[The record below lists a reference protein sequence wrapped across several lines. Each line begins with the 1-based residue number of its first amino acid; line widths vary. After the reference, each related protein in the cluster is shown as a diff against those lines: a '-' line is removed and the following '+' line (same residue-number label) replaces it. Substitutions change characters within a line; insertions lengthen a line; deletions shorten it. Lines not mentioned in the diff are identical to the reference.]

1 MKRALVV
8 ALYSGLLGLASCGKK
23 SVSEAPPPPV
33 TFATAKAENV
43 PLTIDT
49 FGNSVTIADVI
60 LQAQVGGTLLR
71 YAVAEGAMVK
81 KGDLVAEIDPAPYQA
96 AVQEAQGNLDSAKA
110 QLANAQV
117 TLQRQQELYK
127 TKTVDLA
134 DLQTAEASQLQ
145 AQGAVSTAE
154 GQLANA
160 EINLGYCTIVSPIDG
175 KTGIFQADAG
185 NLVTANTTKL
195 IDIQTID
202 PIYVEFTISE
212 NDFNKVRQYFASGEL
227 VVEVNVPGAPG
238 KKVSGTLT
246 FINNSIASNTGTLM
260 LRATF
265 SNKDALLWPGLFV
278 NVQLVLTVLEN
289 AVVLPSQCVM
299 VGQQGPYVFLVK
311 PDNTVAI
318 SQVQLGQRRADFT
331 VISGGVN
338 TGENVVTAGQLGLAD
353 GKKVSPVPY
362 QPPAP
367 LPGRA
372 SSPSPTPEQAK

>member
-8 ALYSGLLGLASCGKK
+8 ALYSGLLGLASCGEK
-23 SVSEAPPPPV
+23 SVSEAPPPHV

-195 IDIQTID
+195 TDIQTID

>member
-23 SVSEAPPPPV
+23 PVPEAPPPPV

-49 FGNSVTIADVI
+49 FGNSVTIADVT
-60 LQAQVGGTLLR
+60 LQAQVEGTLLR

-96 AVQEAQGNLDSAKA
+96 AVQEAQGSLDSAKA

-127 TKTVDLA
+127 TKTIDLA
-134 DLQTAEASQLQ
+134 DVQTAEANQLQ

-160 EINLGYCTIVSPIDG
+160 KINLGYCTIVSPIDG

-212 NDFNKVRQYFASGEL
+212 NDFNKVREYFASGEL
-227 VVEVNVPGAPG
+227 AVEANVPGAPDQ
-238 KKVSGTLT
+238 KVSGTLT
-246 FINNSIASNTGTLM
+246 FIDNSIASNTGTLM

-278 NVQLVLTVLEN
+278 NVQLILTVLEN

-331 VISGGVN
+331 VISGGVK

>member
-23 SVSEAPPPPV
+23 PVPEAPPPPV

-49 FGNSVTIADVI
+49 FGNSVTIADVT
-60 LQAQVGGTLLR
+60 LQAQVEGTLLR

-96 AVQEAQGNLDSAKA
+96 AVQEAQGSLDSAKA

-127 TKTVDLA
+127 TKTIDLA
-134 DLQTAEASQLQ
+134 DLQTAEANQLQ
-145 AQGAVSTAE
+145 AQGAVETAE
-154 GQLANA
+154 GQLADA
-160 EINLGYCTIVSPIDG
+160 KINLGYCTIKSPIDG

-227 VVEVNVPGAPG
+227 AVEVKVPGAPD

-246 FINNSIASNTGTLM
+246 FIDNSIASNTGTLT

-265 SNKDALLWPGLFV
+265 SNKDLLLWPGLFV
-278 NVQLVLTVLEN
+278 NVQLILTVLEN
-289 AVVLPSQCVM
+289 AVVVPSQCVM

-318 SQVQLGQRRADFT
+318 SKVQLGQRRADLAGGSFGVAGPSRSVRKILALTGLDQTFAIYDT
-331 VISGGVN
+331 VDEAS
-338 TGENVVTAGQLGLAD
+338 
-353 GKKVSPVPY
+353 
-362 QPPAP
+362 
-367 LPGRA
+367 RA
-372 SSPSPTPEQAK
+372 HSAAKNPT

>member
-8 ALYSGLLGLASCGKK
+8 ALYAGLLGLASCGKK
-23 SVSEAPPPPV
+23 SLPEAPPPPV
-33 TFATAKAENV
+33 TFAAAKAESV

-49 FGNSVTIADVI
+49 FGNCVTIADVT
-60 LQAQVGGTLLR
+60 LQAQVEGTLLR
-71 YAVAEGAMVK
+71 YSVAEGAMVK

-96 AVQEAQGNLDSAKA
+96 AVQEAQGSLDSAKA

-134 DLQTAEASQLQ
+134 DLQTAEANQLQ
-145 AQGAVSTAE
+145 AQGAVETAE

-160 EINLGYCTIVSPIDG
+160 KINLDYCTIESPIDG
-175 KTGIFQADAG
+175 KTGMYLVDAG

-195 IDIQTID
+195 INLQAID

-212 NDFNKVRQYFASGEL
+212 NDFDKVRQYFASGEL
-227 VVEVNVPGAPG
+227 AVEVNIPGAPDKVTG
-238 KKVSGTLT
+238 KLT
-246 FINNSIASNTGTLM
+246 FINNSIASSTGTLT

-278 NVQLVLTVLEN
+278 NVQLILTVLEN
-289 AVVLPSQCVM
+289 AVVIPSQCVM
-299 VGQQGPYVFLVK
+299 VGQQGPYVFVVK
-311 PDNTVAI
+311 PDNTVSL
-318 SQVQLGQRRADFT
+318 SQVQLGQRHADFT
-331 VISGGVN
+331 VISGGVK
-338 TGENVVTAGQLGLAD
+338 TGEQVVTAGQLGLD
-353 GKKVSPVPY
+353 EGKKVAPVPY

-367 LPGRA
+367 LAGRA
-372 SSPSPTPEQAK
+372 SSPSPSPEKAK